1 MSSNE
6 NDVALGIVAVTQRS
20 YVVTVVAVGVF
31 VLSLVVLLGAFVR
44 CDSKRTAEEIKADEK
59 SNTQS
64 SGQPIEQ
71 SKESCESSKMI
82 FGVSSGILFVIA
94 ISMLGIMYWY
104 LNKIS
109 TDDDWA
115 MYEGVQSR
123 KCQFR

>member
-1 MSSNE
+1 MSSKE
-6 NDVALGIVAVTQRS
+6 NDVSLGIVAVTRRS
-20 YVVTVVAVGVF
+20 YVVTAVAVGVF
-31 VLSLVVLLGAFVR
+31 VLSLMVLLGAFVR

-59 SNTQS
+59 TKN
-64 SGQPIEQ
+64 GQPIEQ
-71 SKESCESSKMI
+71 SRESCESSKMV

-109 TDDDWA
+109 TDDNWA

-123 KCQFR
+123 KYQIR